1 MTTFTPAAGITA
13 QRPPVDVPAIWQRGL
28 IAACA
33 ITLALLGG
41 CAKTPVTGITGLK
54 ADSFSELERYLLSR
68 PADVDT
74 FKVRGPF
81 SVDAQE
87 NRHLQLPAGEQVTG
101 DLYLAEH
108 GNKAPLVILLHGY
121 DNTKTDHGYQAMH
134 LATWGLHAL
143 ALQLP
148 KHGPWSE
155 NGRILGRVVDL
166 LQKNPEALNRNIDGR
181 KIVVAGHSFGGSS
194 VAIAMG
200 GGAPVLGGILL
211 DPAIADGDLRTA
223 LGRINKPV
231 MLIGA
236 DEYVSEAVGRG
247 YYFYYMR
254 RGINEISIRD
264 AEHEDATFSMELTGI
279 TSEQLM
285 FISTL
290 TAAAFSLATTG
301 RTDYAW
307 ASFEKA
313 IAAGT
318 IVNPKKK

>member
-1 MTTFTPAAGITA
+1 MTTHKFFAGTAAQFSPASLPAAL
-13 QRPPVDVPAIWQRGL
+13 QLGL
-28 IAACA
+28 IATF
-33 ITLALLGG
+33 TLILAMFGG
-41 CAKTPVTGITGLK
+41 CAKTPVTGITGIK
-54 ADSFSELERYLLSR
+54 AGSYSELERYLLSR
-68 PADVDT
+68 PADLET

-81 SVDAQE
+81 AVYIRK
-87 NRHLQLPAGEQVTG
+87 NRELLLPAGDRVAC

-148 KHGPWSE
+148 KQGPWSD
-155 NGRILGRVVDL
+155 NGRTLGRVADA
-166 LQKNPEALNRNIDGR
+166 LQKNPELLDRHIDGG

-231 MLIGA
+231 ILIGA
-236 DEYVSEAVGRG
+236 DEYVSEAVGRSD
-247 YYFYYMR
+247 YFNYMR
-254 RGINEISIRD
+254 RGIHEISIRD
-264 AEHEDATFSMELTGI
+264 AEHEDATFSMEMVGI
-279 TSEQLM
+279 TGEQLM

-290 TAAAFSLATTG
+290 TAASFSLASTG
-301 RTDYAW
+301 RPDYAW
-307 ASFEKA
+307 TSFEKA

-318 IVNPKKK
+318 IVNPRKK